1 MPKVIEHFYVPKV
14 GHPIVDGEEFPFYI
28 SSDYPVETTT
38 RVADGVTFVTLTLLA
53 EKVTI
58 GGEAVERMRI
68 VDGDGN
74 VIRETVTEVE

>member
-1 MPKVIEHFYVPKV
+1 MPKLIEHFYVPKK
-14 GHPIVDGEEFPFYI
+14 GHPIVDGEEFPFHV
-28 SSDYPVETTT
+28 SAGYPIETTT
-38 RVADGVTFVTLTLLA
+38 RQADGITFVTLTLLA